1 MPKNPSDYQVSVYRV
16 ACYMSKSQHKLI
28 KDAAEAAG
36 LSMAAFIRQA
46 AIKAAGP

>member
-1 MPKNPSDYQVSVYRV
+1 MEAPLTKEQSVRRV
-16 ACYMSKSQHKLI
+16 ACYMTEFQHRVI

-46 AIKAAGP
+46 AMKAAAQ